1 MFKEFWNEI
10 LANTSPCGKY
20 LKHGEVLLRLKKK
33 EENILKVREIIS
45 FDAMQANKTTIFL
58 TNLADKYRITIIGEP
73 KSFVIGPSV
82 TKDQTF
88 KSGMNTE
95 KIIKWYKYYG
105 GELQIDKD
113 GKQIMIRSPKHGNQ
127 IN

>member
-1 MFKEFWNEI
+1 M
-10 LANTSPCGKY
+10 
-20 LKHGEVLLRLKKK
+20 
-33 EENILKVREIIS
+33 
-45 FDAMQANKTTIFL
+45 
-58 TNLADKYRITIIGEP
+58 
-73 KSFVIGPSV
+73 

-88 KSGMNTE
+88 KSGMETE

-127 IN
+127 INQR